1 MQPAEDSELAG
12 RIRCTVAVEHLGA
25 AAAPNRLLLR
35 DAWVTLGRNEFRELV
50 LQVTNT
56 SGPGRLQNFP
66 LRQNEMRLFTRFVKD
81 GKSSIRLGPLGS
93 NYVQLLLS
101 NCPPDRLRRFVQTLR
116 IKFEAT
122 QHRMRPV
129 AERTRLL
136 SSLPRT
142 FDTVSPVQVRDL
154 QQTNTREALAKV
166 TATPT
171 KGQTLRCR
179 SRKRPME
186 SVDGRQMTEEQ
197 QVKKPW
203 LMSSRATLSQEQSRV
218 LSAVLSGKNVFFT
231 GSAGTGKSYL
241 LKKIVASFP
250 PNGTYVTASTGVAA
264 CQIGGITLHA
274 FAGIGSG
281 KAPLHQCL
289 ELAQRPRVRQQWLNC
304 RCLIIDEISMVEGE
318 FFDKLEAVARDV
330 RKCEDPFG
338 GIHLI
343 ICGDFLQLP
352 PVAKDHRQPKFC
364 FQAKSWR
371 KCIHLNMELTEV
383 RRQTDKEF
391 ISLLNAVRLGRGIKL
406 VALRLDVSCAGH
418 AHPGSAKEKTVTIY
432 HDTTRDANE
441 FDTRALLQSDR
452 WTEEVNRLLT
462 QTVMQKVE
470 RDGILATRLCTHKD
484 DVEFTNTMQLRQLSG
499 QLRSFK
505 AVDSDPMLAKT
516 LDAQCPVKSIIE
528 LKEGAQVMLTKNLD
542 VSQGLVNGARG
553 VVIGF
558 ETEGKGPAGTYLT
571 RQQIPLKLA
580 WAISIHKSQGMT
592 LDCAEVSLARVF
604 ESGQAYVALSRARSL
619 ASIRVLDFEAK
630 VVRANPC
637 VLRFY
642 KELKRDQFLNQASL
656 HSYIHV
662 GKENEKVK
670 GT

>member
-1 MQPAEDSELAG
+1 MPSSTRRMRPAEDSELDG

-25 AAAPNRLLLR
+25 AAAPNRRLLR

-50 LQVTNT
+50 LQVT
-56 SGPGRLQNFP
+56 GPGCLQNFP

-81 GKSSIRLGPLGS
+81 GKSSIRLGPVGS
-93 NYVQLLLS
+93 DCVQLLLS

-122 QHRMRPV
+122 QHGRRPV

-142 FDTVSPVQVRDL
+142 FDTVSPVQARDL
-154 QQTNTREALAKV
+154 QQAKAREALANV

-171 KGQTLRCR
+171 KGQALLCG
-179 SRKRPME
+179 SRKP
-186 SVDGRQMTEEQ
+186 
-197 QVKKPW
+197 
-203 LMSSRATLSQEQSRV
+203 TLSQEQSRV
-218 LSAVLSGKNVFFT
+218 LNAVLSGKNVFFT

-289 ELAQRPRVRQQWLNC
+289 ELAQRPGVRQQWLNC
-304 RCLIIDEISMVEGE
+304 RCLIIDEISMVEGDL
-318 FFDKLEAVARDV
+318 FDKLEAVARDV

-338 GIHLI
+338 GIQLI

-352 PVAKDHRQPKFC
+352 PVAKDHKQPKFC

-391 ISLLNAVRLGRGIKL
+391 ISLLNTVRLGR
-406 VALRLDVSCAGH
+406 C
-418 AHPGSAKEKTVTIY
+418 
-432 HDTTRDANE
+432 
-441 FDTRALLQSDR
+441 
-452 WTEEVNRLLT
+452 TEEVTRLLT

-470 RDGILATRLCTHKD
+470 RNGILATRLCTHKD
-484 DVEFTNTMQLRQLSG
+484 DVEFTNTKQLQQLSG

-516 LDAQCPVKSIIE
+516 LDAQCPVKSMIE

-558 ETEGKGPAGTYLT
+558 ETEGKGLPKVRFLCGVTNIIGLERWVFKGPAGIHLS
-571 RQQIPLKLA
+571 RQQLPLKLA
-580 WAISIHKSQGMT
+580 WAISIHKSQGMS

-619 ASIRVLDFEAK
+619 ASLRVLDFEAK

-642 KELKRDQFLNQASL
+642 KELKRDQFLNQVIC
-656 HSYIHV
+656 H
-662 GKENEKVK
+662 
-670 GT
+670 

>member
-1 MQPAEDSELAG
+1 MFQRDGATTEKALLLGPTSIVHSELDG

-25 AAAPNRLLLR
+25 AAAPNRRLLR

-50 LQVTNT
+50 LQVT
-56 SGPGRLQNFP
+56 GPGCLQNFP

-81 GKSSIRLGPLGS
+81 GKSSIRLGPVGS
-93 NYVQLLLS
+93 DCVQLLLS

-122 QHRMRPV
+122 QHGRRPV

-142 FDTVSPVQVRDL
+142 FDTVSPVQARDL
-154 QQTNTREALAKV
+154 QQAKAREALANV

-171 KGQTLRCR
+171 KGQALLCG
-179 SRKRPME
+179 SRKP
-186 SVDGRQMTEEQ
+186 
-197 QVKKPW
+197 
-203 LMSSRATLSQEQSRV
+203 TLSQEQSRV
-218 LSAVLSGKNVFFT
+218 LNAVLSGKNVFFT

-289 ELAQRPRVRQQWLNC
+289 ELAQRPGVRQQWLNC
-304 RCLIIDEISMVEGE
+304 RCLIIDEISMVEGDL
-318 FFDKLEAVARDV
+318 FDKLEAVARDV

-338 GIHLI
+338 GIQLI

-352 PVAKDHRQPKFC
+352 PVAKDHKQPKFC

-391 ISLLNAVRLGRGIKL
+391 ISLLNTVRLGR
-406 VALRLDVSCAGH
+406 C
-418 AHPGSAKEKTVTIY
+418 
-432 HDTTRDANE
+432 
-441 FDTRALLQSDR
+441 
-452 WTEEVNRLLT
+452 TEEVTRLLT

-470 RDGILATRLCTHKD
+470 RNGILATRLCTHKD
-484 DVEFTNTMQLRQLSG
+484 DVEFTNTKQLQQLSG

-516 LDAQCPVKSIIE
+516 LDAQCPVKSMIE

-558 ETEGKGPAGTYLT
+558 ETEGKGLPKVRFLCGVTNIIGLERWVFKGPAGIHLS
-571 RQQIPLKLA
+571 RQQLPLKLA
-580 WAISIHKSQGMT
+580 WAISIHKSQGMS

-619 ASIRVLDFEAK
+619 ASLRVLDFEAK

-642 KELKRDQFLNQASL
+642 KELKRDQFLNQVIC
-656 HSYIHV
+656 H
-662 GKENEKVK
+662 
-670 GT
+670 

>member
-1 MQPAEDSELAG
+1 MQPAEDSELDG

-122 QHRMRPV
+122 QHRMKPV

-154 QQTNTREALAKV
+154 QQTNAREALAKV
-166 TATPT
+166 TATPR
-171 KGQTLRCR
+171 KGQTLCCR

-289 ELAQRPRVRQQWLNC
+289 ELAQRPGVRQQWLNC

-383 RRQTDKEF
+383 RRQADKEF
-391 ISLLNAVRLGRGIKL
+391 ISLLNAVRLGR
-406 VALRLDVSCAGH
+406 C
-418 AHPGSAKEKTVTIY
+418 
-432 HDTTRDANE
+432 
-441 FDTRALLQSDR
+441 
-452 WTEEVNRLLT
+452 TEEVNRLLT
-462 QTVMQKVE
+462 QTIMQKVE

-484 DVEFTNTMQLRQLSG
+484 DVEFTNTMQLQQLSG

-558 ETEGKGPAGTYLT
+558 ETEGKGLPKVRFLCGVTNVIGLERLVFKGPGGTYLT

-592 LDCAEVSLARVF
+592 LDCAEVSLSRVF

-619 ASIRVLDFEAK
+619 ASLRVLDFEAK

>member
-1 MQPAEDSELAG
+1 MQPAEDSELDG

-231 GSAGTGKSYL
+231 GSAG
-241 LKKIVASFP
+241 
-250 PNGTYVTASTGVAA
+250 
-264 CQIGGITLHA
+264 
-274 FAGIGSG
+274 IGSG

-391 ISLLNAVRLGRGIKL
+391 ISLLNAVRLGR
-406 VALRLDVSCAGH
+406 
-418 AHPGSAKEKTVTIY
+418 
-432 HDTTRDANE
+432 
-441 FDTRALLQSDR
+441 
-452 WTEEVNRLLT
+452 
-462 QTVMQKVE
+462 
-470 RDGILATRLCTHKD
+470 
-484 DVEFTNTMQLRQLSG
+484 
-499 QLRSFK
+499 SFK

-558 ETEGKGPAGTYLT
+558 ETEGKGLPKVRFLCGVTNVIEFERLVFKGPAGTYLT

>member
-1 MQPAEDSELAG
+1 MQPAEGSELDG
-12 RIRCTVAVEHLGA
+12 RIRCTVAIEHLGA

-50 LQVTNT
+50 LQVTNA

-66 LRQNEMRLFTRFVKD
+66 LRQNEVSLFTRFVKD
-81 GKSSIRLGPLGS
+81 GKSSIRLGPAGS
-93 NYVQLLLS
+93 SYVQLLLS

-122 QHRMRPV
+122 QHGMRPV

-142 FDTVSPVQVRDL
+142 FDTVSPVQARDL
-154 QQTNTREALAKV
+154 QQATARQALANV
-166 TATPT
+166 VATPT
-171 KGQTLRCR
+171 KSQTLRCG

-186 SVDGRQMTEEQ
+186 SVDGRQVSKEQ
-197 QVKKPW
+197 QAKKPW
-203 LMSSRATLSQEQSRV
+203 LMGSRATLSQEQSMV

-250 PNGTYVTASTGVAA
+250 PNSTYVTASTGVAA

-281 KAPLHQCL
+281 KAPLHQCI
-289 ELAQRPRVRQQWLNC
+289 ELVQRPGVRQQWLNC

-330 RKCEDPFG
+330 RKCEEPFG
-338 GIHLI
+338 GIQLI

-352 PVAKDHRQPKFC
+352 PVARDHRQPKFC

-371 KCIHLNMELTEV
+371 KCVHLNMELTEIW
-383 RRQTDKEF
+383 RQTDKEF
-391 ISLLNAVRLGRGIKL
+391 ISLLNAVRLGR
-406 VALRLDVSCAGH
+406 C
-418 AHPGSAKEKTVTIY
+418 
-432 HDTTRDANE
+432 
-441 FDTRALLQSDR
+441 
-452 WTEEVNRLLT
+452 TEEVTRLLT
-462 QTVMQKVE
+462 QTGMQRVE

-484 DVEFTNTMQLRQLSG
+484 DVEFTNTMQLQQLSG
-499 QLRSFK
+499 MLRSFK
-505 AVDSDPMLAKT
+505 AVDSDPMLVKT
-516 LDAQCPVKSIIE
+516 LDAQCPVSSIIE

-542 VSQGLVNGARG
+542 VSRGLVNGARG

-558 ETEGKGPAGTYLT
+558 EMEGKGY
-571 RQQIPLKLA
+571 
-580 WAISIHKSQGMT
+580 
-592 LDCAEVSLARVF
+592 VF
-604 ESGQAYVALSRARSL
+604 RL
-619 ASIRVLDFEAK
+619 
-630 VVRANPC
+630 C
-637 VLRFY
+637 
-642 KELKRDQFLNQASL
+642 
-656 HSYIHV
+656 
-662 GKENEKVK
+662 
-670 GT
+670 